1 MPARPTLRTPRALA
15 AILGGIAI
23 AASLGTATASAAD
36 AATAQIVMIDPSA
49 NLAAK
54 VRTEE
59 RRGNDVGDTFRAVGK
74 GFVAELDTADIA
86 RLNRDPD
93 VLLVEPDRPMSIGA
107 SPGAPVPPVSTATA
121 PANDDFANSQALSG
135 TSGTVTATTAG
146 ATRETAE
153 PVHFSSSGH
162 MSVWFTWTA
171 PSSGTVHM
179 DTLNSAFDTLLAA
192 YSGDTLGSL
201 TQLAANDDAA
211 GTTSA
216 ITFEVTAGT
225 TYRIA
230 IDGWGGQ
237 SGGATLNWNLTP
249 MPVAPA
255 PPAPPVAP
263 ANDAFVSAAA
273 LSGDSG
279 NITGSTANATREGGE
294 PKPLPVWGNSGSS
307 IWYSWTATDTGTLS
321 VSTMGSNYDTM
332 LAVYTGS
339 AVGALTVLPDGANDD
354 AGGGLLSSSVG
365 VSVTAGTTY
374 RIVVDGYGGHSGD
387 SILTWS
393 TAGTAPVAP
402 PAPTPPAAPPSA
414 PGSGAAQDRAVTS
427 WGQDRIDQ
435 RALPLDGRIAAPL
448 DGGGVTAY
456 IIDTGVQAD
465 HVDFGGRVQSG
476 FDAVHAS
483 NPADPAVDPT
493 TDCNGHGTH
502 VAGTVGGATFG
513 IAPAVSIVPV
523 RVLSCAGSG
532 SASGVIA
539 GIDWAIRNHQ
549 DGVPA
554 VANMSLG
561 GGYSQ
566 ALNAAVQAA
575 VADGITFAVAAGNSS
590 ADACG
595 ASPASEP
602 SAITVGATEANDAM
616 AYYSNWGSCVD
627 VFAPGSAIIS
637 ASNTSTSGSRSL
649 SGTSMASPHVA
660 GAAALLLSGS
670 TGATPAT
677 VAAALRDGATANAI
691 VGIGPQSPNL
701 LLNIN
706 SGVVPAPSSPTAPGT
721 PSTPSTPR
729 SPGTPATPTPR
740 GGDSRSP
747 APGNPSSPPP
757 SGRSGRVDAR
767 DTLAT
772 PRLRSARRTSHTLTI
787 RMTASPGA
795 TGYQV
800 FANGRIIGR
809 MAHTNGV
816 IRASV
821 RRGAKVQV
829 RAITPTSTSALS
841 NTVSA

>member
-1 MPARPTLRTPRALA
+1 M
-15 AILGGIAI
+15 AI
-23 AASLGTATASAAD
+23 AGALGIATASAAD
-36 AATAQIVMIDPSA
+36 TATPQIVMIDPAAS
-49 NLAAK
+49 LTAK

-59 RRGNDVGDTFRAVGK
+59 RRGNDVGDTFRAIGK
-74 GFVAELDTADIA
+74 GFVAELDKADIA

-93 VLLVEPDRPMSIGA
+93 VLLVEPDRPMSIDE
-107 SPGAPVPPVSTATA
+107 SPGTPVPPVSTAAA
-121 PANDDFANSQALSG
+121 PPNDAFANSQAISG

-146 ATRETAE
+146 ATRQTAE

-192 YSGDTLGSL
+192 YSGDALGSL

-216 ITFEVTAGT
+216 IAFAVTAGT

-237 SGGATLNWNLTP
+237 SGAATLNWDLTA

-255 PPAPPVAP
+255 PPPAP
-263 ANDAFVSAAA
+263 ANDSFVGAAA

-279 NITGSTANATREGGE
+279 TITGSTANATREVGE
-294 PKPLPVWGNSGSS
+294 PTPLPVWGNSGSS
-307 IWYSWTATDTGTLS
+307 IWYSWTATDTGMLS
-321 VSTMGSNYDTM
+321 VSTAGSNYDTM

-339 AVGALTVLPDGANDD
+339 AVEALSGLPNGANDD
-354 AGGGLLSSSVG
+354 AGGGLLSSSIG

-387 SILTWS
+387 STLTWS
-393 TAGTAPVAP
+393 TAAAAPVAP
-402 PAPTPPAAPPSA
+402 PVPTPPAAPPSA

-435 RALPLDGRIAAPL
+435 RALPLDGRITAPL

-513 IAPAVSIVPV
+513 VAPAVSIVPV

-539 GIDWAIRNHQ
+539 GIDWATSNHQ
-549 DGVPA
+549 TGVPA

-566 ALNAAVQAA
+566 ALNAAVRSA

-602 SAITVGATEANDAM
+602 SAITVGATESNDAM

-627 VFAPGSAIIS
+627 VFAPGSGIVS
-637 ASNTSTSGSRSL
+637 ASNASTTGSRSL

-677 VAAALRDGATANAI
+677 VAAAIREGATTDAI
-691 VGIGPQSPNL
+691 SGIGPQSANVL
-701 LLNIN
+701 LDIN
-706 SGVVPAPSSPTAPGT
+706 SGVVPAPSPPSTPSAPDTPGT
-721 PSTPSTPR
+721 PSPPTPS
-729 SPGTPATPTPR
+729 PR
-740 GGDSRSP
+740 GGGPGIP
-747 APGNPSSPPP
+747 APGNPSTPPA
-757 SGRSGRVDAR
+757 SGRPGGIHSR
-767 DTLAT
+767 DILAT
-772 PRLRSARRTSHTLTI
+772 PRLRSVRRTPHTLTI
-787 RMTASPGA
+787 RMTASEGA

-800 FANGRIIGR
+800 FANGRLIGR